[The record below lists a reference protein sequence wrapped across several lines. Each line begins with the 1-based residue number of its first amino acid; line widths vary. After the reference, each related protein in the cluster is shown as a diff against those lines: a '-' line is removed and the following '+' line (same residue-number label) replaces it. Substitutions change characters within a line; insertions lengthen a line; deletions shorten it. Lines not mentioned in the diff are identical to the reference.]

1 MADLDYAPGG
11 VEDRVGEPLPVAGT
25 KEGKE
30 AERSL
35 LLKSLLIVAGLFG
48 LTTLAGFLF
57 AGGLTLFAGDG
68 QGYLN
73 ETGYMVSLFVLLG
86 AAIAQMVMIPFIV
99 GRAAQGKGVLPLVLC
114 HAVLEGVFFASFL
127 VVPGVTW
134 ATVLE
139 ALLIATGSFLL
150 AAGVGYFLRNAGWL
164 MTVGMSLLIVGSLLS
179 LGWALVF
186 FLAPAYWSAIDCAV
200 SVIFVVAMLLFV
212 AVDASRIRKM
222 AAQGAGARNLSLF
235 CGFLLYSDF
244 MALFLRILYIVIRSK
259 RD

>member
-99 GRAAQGKGVLPLVLC
+99 SRAAQGKGVLALVLC

-139 ALLIATGSFLL
+139 ALLIATGSFLV

-222 AAQGAGARNLSLF
+222 AAQGAGRGTS
-235 CGFLLYSDF
+235 
-244 MALFLRILYIVIRSK
+244 RSSAASSSIATSW
-259 RD
+259 RSSSGSSTS